1 MNATNRI
8 KVSELKVGDRVRVRL
23 GRDASWTTGV
33 VTYDG
38 FGRVYLRYSVPVSP
52 YSPDGVGRMRIS
64 HRHAIE
70 PA

>member
-8 KVSELKVGDRVRVRL
+8 KVSELKIGDRVRVRL

-38 FGRVYLRYSVPVSP
+38 NGRVYLRYSVPVSA
-52 YSPDGVGRMRIS
+52 YAPDGIGRIRVS
-64 HRHAIE
+64 YRHAIE
-70 PA
+70 RI